1 MNKRMDRNRLNIGVY
16 HLKPYA
22 RTEAHI
28 KDLADCGIDFVV
40 CMDNDRPAL
49 DLFHKYGVGAIVS
62 GIVPGWWGGF
72 GDNAGKLAE
81 TNPMETYEAAA
92 KAFTASHADHPA
104 IWGIDVGDEPS
115 ALDFPY
121 YGRVMDYVNRAFPNQ
136 FPYLNLYPNY
146 ASVSRNN
153 AQETVNQLGTATY
166 DEHIQKY
173 CENVPADYICYD
185 FYLYS
190 INVTKHYENL
200 RVVADACRNTGRS
213 MWIVLQVNSNKPAE
227 WMSENN
233 LRFQAYTSMAFG
245 AENIIWACYTAGWW
259 HNQVLDGEGN
269 KTQQY
274 DKLKKINAEIR
285 TLADEYMKYRRVSTH
300 FVGFEGHPHMAAVQQ
315 ETIPSL
321 STGVFF
327 DVKADNGAPLVVGEM
342 VNRNADGSV
351 ALMVCAADD
360 PRDEKQNSTDTNR
373 SRVAEV
379 APAVHDAASAQ
390 TYQITFRAPDR
401 CVRALGGEGYKT
413 VTDLG
418 DGVYAVAVKSN
429 EGVLIMAR

>member
-1 MNKRMDRNRLNIGVY
+1 MNQRMDRTRLNIGAY
-16 HLKPYA
+16 HLRSYA

-28 KDLADCGIDFVV
+28 KDVADCGIDFVV

-62 GIVPGWWGGF
+62 GIVPGWWGGD
-72 GDNAGKLAE
+72 GSNAGKLAD
-81 TNPMETYEAAA
+81 TNPMEKYEAAC
-92 KAFTASHADHPA
+92 ASFVDHPA

-121 YGRVMDYVNRAFPNQ
+121 YGKVIDYVNRAFSNQ
-136 FPYLNLYPNY
+136 FAYLNLYPNY
-146 ASVSRNN
+146 ASVSGNN

-166 DEHIQKY
+166 AEHIRRY
-173 CENVPADYICYD
+173 CECVPSDYLCYD

-190 INVTKHYENL
+190 INVAKHYENL

-213 MWIVLQVNSNKPAE
+213 MWIVLQVNSHRPDE

-259 HNQVLDGEGN
+259 HNQVLDDQGN
-269 KTQQY
+269 QTEQY
-274 DKLKKINAEIR
+274 GKLKRVNAQIR
-285 TLADEYMKYRRVSTH
+285 TIADEYMKYRRVSTH
-300 FVGFEGHPHMAAVQQ
+300 FVGYQGHPDMNCVQQ
-315 ETIPSL
+315 ESIESL

-327 DVKADNGAPLVVGEM
+327 DVKSDNGAPILVGEM
-342 VNRNADGSV
+342 VSRTNDGSA
-351 ALMVCAADD
+351 ALMICAADD
-360 PRDEKQNSTDTNR
+360 PYEK
-373 SRVAEV
+373 E
-379 APAVHDAASAQ
+379 PKE
-390 TYQITFRAPDR
+390 YQVTFRAPNR
-401 CVRALGGEGYKT
+401 CIRALGGEGYKT

-418 DGVYAVAVKSN
+418 GVYAVTVRSN
-429 EGVLIMAR
+429 EGVLITAR

>member
-62 GIVPGWWGGF
+62 GIVPGWWGGD
-72 GDNAGKLAE
+72 GNNAGKLCE
-81 TNPMETYEAAA
+81 TNPMEKYEAAA
-92 KAFTASHADHPA
+92 AAFTDHPA

-136 FPYLNLYPNY
+136 FAYLNLYPNY
-146 ASVSRNN
+146 ASVSQNN

-166 DEHIQKY
+166 EEHIQKY
-173 CENVPADYICYD
+173 CENVPVDYICYD

-200 RVVADACRNTGRS
+200 RVVADACLRTGRS

-227 WMSENN
+227 WMTENN

-300 FVGFEGHPHMAAVQQ
+300 FVGFEGNPDMTAVKQ
-315 ETIPSL
+315 EAIGSL
-321 STGVFF
+321 STGIFF

-342 VNRNADGSV
+342 VNRKGDGSV

-360 PRDEKQNSTDTNR
+360 PRETDPK
-373 SRVAEV
+373 EY
-379 APAVHDAASAQ
+379 H
-390 TYQITFRAPDR
+390 ITFRAPNR
-401 CVRALGGEGYKT
+401 CIRALGGNGYKT

-429 EGVLIMAR
+429 EGVLITAR

>member
-1 MNKRMDRNRLNIGVY
+1 MNKRMNRNRLNIGVY
-16 HLKPYA
+16 HLRPYA

-40 CMDNDRPAL
+40 CMDDDRPAL

-62 GIVPGWWGGF
+62 GIVPGWWGGD
-72 GDNAGKLAE
+72 GDNAGKLRE
-81 TNPMETYEAAA
+81 TNPMEKYEAAA
-92 KAFTASHADHPA
+92 KAYSDHPA

-121 YGRVMDYVNRAFPNQ
+121 YGRVTDYVGRAFPNQ

-146 ASVSRNN
+146 ASVSQNN

-173 CENVPADYICYD
+173 CENVPVDYICYD

-213 MWIVLQVNSNKPAE
+213 MWIVLQVNSNKPVE

-245 AENIIWACYTAGWW
+245 AENIIWACYTKGWW
-259 HNQVLDGEGN
+259 HNQVLDDEGN
-269 KTQQY
+269 KTEQY

-315 ETIPSL
+315 EAISSL
-321 STGVFF
+321 STGVFL
-327 DVKADNGAPLVVGEM
+327 DVKADNNAPLVVGEM
-342 VNRNADGSV
+342 VNREHDGSV

-360 PRDEKQNSTDTNR
+360 PYETDPKEYN
-373 SRVAEV
+373 
-379 APAVHDAASAQ
+379 
-390 TYQITFRAPDR
+390 ITFRAPDR
-401 CVRALGGEGYKT
+401 CVRAWGGSGYKT

-418 DGVYAVAVKSN
+418 DGVYAVSVRSN
-429 EGVLIMAR
+429 EGVLITAR

>member
-1 MNKRMDRNRLNIGVY
+1 MNKRMDRNRLNVGVY

-22 RTEAHI
+22 RTEAHV

-49 DLFHKYGVGAIVS
+49 DLLHKYGVGAIVS
-62 GIVPGWWGGF
+62 GIVPGWWGGD
-72 GDNAGKLAE
+72 GNNAGTMAAVNTMDK
-81 TNPMETYEAAA
+81 YEAAA
-92 KAFTASHADHPA
+92 ASFEDHPA

-115 ALDFPY
+115 ALDFPH
-121 YGRVMDYVNRAFPNQ
+121 YGRVIDYVNRAFPNQ
-136 FPYLNLYPNY
+136 LAYLNLYPNY
-146 ASVSRNN
+146 ASVSQNN
-153 AQETVNQLGTATY
+153 ARETVNQLGTATY
-166 DEHIQKY
+166 AEHIRRY
-173 CENVPADYICYD
+173 CECVPSDYLCYD

-200 RVVADACRNTGRS
+200 RVVADACRDTGRS

-285 TLADEYMKYRRVSTH
+285 TIAEEYMKYRRVSTH
-300 FVGFEGHPHMAAVQQ
+300 FVGFEGHGDMAAVKQDA
-315 ETIPSL
+315 IPSL

-342 VNRNADGSV
+342 VNRKGDGST
-351 ALMVCAADD
+351 ALMICAADD
-360 PRDEKQNSTDTNR
+360 PRETDPKEYN
-373 SRVAEV
+373 
-379 APAVHDAASAQ
+379 
-390 TYQITFRAPDR
+390 ITFRAPNR
-401 CVRALGGEGYKT
+401 CVRALGGDGYKT

-429 EGVLIMAR
+429 EGVLITAR

>member
-62 GIVPGWWGGF
+62 GIVPGWWGGD

-81 TNPMETYEAAA
+81 TNPMEKYEAAA
-92 KAFTASHADHPA
+92 AAFTDHPA

-136 FPYLNLYPNY
+136 FAYLNLYPNY
-146 ASVSRNN
+146 ASVSQNN

-166 DEHIQKY
+166 EEHIQKY
-173 CENVPADYICYD
+173 CENVPVDYICYD

-200 RVVADACRNTGRS
+200 RVVADACLRTGRS

-227 WMSENN
+227 WMTENN

-285 TLADEYMKYRRVSTH
+285 TIADEYMKYRRVSTH
-300 FVGFEGHPHMAAVQQ
+300 FVGFEGNPDMTAVKQ
-315 ETIPSL
+315 EAIGSL
-321 STGVFF
+321 STGIFF

-342 VNRNADGSV
+342 VNRKGDGSV
-351 ALMVCAADD
+351 ALMICAADD
-360 PRDEKQNSTDTNR
+360 PRETDPKEYN
-373 SRVAEV
+373 V
-379 APAVHDAASAQ
+379 
-390 TYQITFRAPDR
+390 TFRAPHR
-401 CVRALGGEGYKT
+401 CIRALGGNGYKT

-429 EGVLIMAR
+429 EGVLITAR

>member
-62 GIVPGWWGGF
+62 GIAPKWWGGF

-92 KAFTASHADHPA
+92 KAFADHPA

-121 YGRVMDYVNRAFPNQ
+121 YGRVMDYVDRAFPNQ

-146 ASVSRNN
+146 ASVSQNN

-173 CENVPADYICYD
+173 CENVPVDYICYD

-274 DKLKKINAEIR
+274 DKLKKVNAEIR

-300 FVGFEGHPHMAAVQQ
+300 FVGFEEHPHMAAVQQ
-315 ETIPSL
+315 EAIPSL

-327 DVKADNGAPLVVGEM
+327 DVKADNGTPLVVGEM

-360 PRDEKQNSTDTNR
+360 PHETDPKEYN
-373 SRVAEV
+373 
-379 APAVHDAASAQ
+379 
-390 TYQITFRAPDR
+390 ITFRAPDR
-401 CVRALGGEGYKT
+401 CVRALGGDGYKT

-418 DGVYAVAVKSN
+418 GGVYAVAVKSN

>member
-1 MNKRMDRNRLNIGVY
+1 MNRRMDRNRLNIGVY

-28 KDLADCGIDFVV
+28 KDLADCGIDFVI

-62 GIVPGWWGGF
+62 GIVPGWWGGD
-72 GDNAGKLAE
+72 GNNAGTMA
-81 TNPMETYEAAA
+81 TANPMEKYVAAA
-92 KAFTASHADHPA
+92 ASFVDHPA

-115 ALDFPY
+115 ALDFPH

-136 FPYLNLYPNY
+136 FAYLNLYPNY
-146 ASVSRNN
+146 ASVSQNN
-153 AQETVNQLGTATY
+153 AEQTVNQLGTPTY
-166 DEHIQKY
+166 AEHIQRY
-173 CENVPADYICYD
+173 CECVPANYLCYD

-245 AENIIWACYTAGWW
+245 AENINWACYTAGWW
-259 HNQVLDGEGN
+259 HNQMLDGEGN
-269 KTQQY
+269 KTEQY

-285 TLADEYMKYRRVSTH
+285 TLAEEYMKYRRVSTH
-300 FVGFEGHPHMAAVQQ
+300 FVGFEGHPDMAAVKQAA
-315 ETIPSL
+315 IPSL

-327 DVKADNGAPLVVGEM
+327 DVKADNGAPLVIGEM
-342 VNRNADGSV
+342 VSRNADGSV

-360 PRDEKQNSTDTNR
+360 PHEKDPKEYN
-373 SRVAEV
+373 V
-379 APAVHDAASAQ
+379 
-390 TYQITFRAPDR
+390 TFSAPDR
-401 CVRALGGEGYKT
+401 CVRALGGDGYKT

-418 DGVYAVAVKSN
+418 DGMYAVAVKSN
-429 EGVLIMAR
+429 EGVLIMTR

>member
-28 KDLADCGIDFVV
+28 KEVADCGIDFVV

-62 GIVPGWWGGF
+62 GIVPGWWGGD
-72 GDNAGKLAE
+72 GNNAGKLAE
-81 TNPMETYEAAA
+81 TNPMEKYEAAA
-92 KAFTASHADHPA
+92 AAFTASHADHPA

-121 YGRVMDYVNRAFPNQ
+121 YGRVMDYVNRAFPSQ
-136 FPYLNLYPNY
+136 FAYLNLYPNY
-146 ASVSRNN
+146 ASVSQNN

-173 CENVPADYICYD
+173 CENVPVDYLCYD

-245 AENIIWACYTAGWW
+245 AENIIWVCYTAGWW

-285 TLADEYMKYRRVSTH
+285 TMADEYMKYRRVSTH
-300 FVGFEGHPHMAAVQQ
+300 FVGFEGHADMSYVRQAAI
-315 ETIPSL
+315 ESL

-327 DVKADNGAPLVVGEM
+327 DIKSDNGAPILVGEM
-342 VNRNADGSV
+342 VNRKGDGSV

-360 PRDEKQNSTDTNR
+360 PRETDPKEYN
-373 SRVAEV
+373 V
-379 APAVHDAASAQ
+379 
-390 TYQITFRAPDR
+390 TFRAPDR
-401 CVRALGGEGYKT
+401 GVRALGGDGYKP
-413 VTDLG
+413 VVELG
-418 DGVYAVAVKSN
+418 DGLYAVSVKSN
-429 EGVLIMAR
+429 EGVLITAR

>member
-62 GIVPGWWGGF
+62 GIVPGWWGGD

-81 TNPMETYEAAA
+81 TNPMEKYEAAA
-92 KAFTASHADHPA
+92 KAFVDHPA
-104 IWGIDVGDEPS
+104 VWGIDVGDEPS

-121 YGRVMDYVNRAFPNQ
+121 YGRVMDYVDRAFPNQ

-146 ASVSRNN
+146 ASVSQNN

-285 TLADEYMKYRRVSTH
+285 TIAEEYMKYRRVSTH
-300 FVGFEGHPHMAAVQQ
+300 FVGFEEHPHMAAVQQ
-315 ETIPSL
+315 EAIPSL
-321 STGVFF
+321 STGVFM

-342 VNRNADGSV
+342 VNRKGDGST
-351 ALMVCAADD
+351 ALMICAADD
-360 PRDEKQNSTDTNR
+360 PRETDPKEYN
-373 SRVAEV
+373 
-379 APAVHDAASAQ
+379 
-390 TYQITFRAPDR
+390 ITFRAPNR
-401 CVRALGGEGYKT
+401 CVRALGGDGYKT

-418 DGVYAVAVKSN
+418 GGVYAVAVKSN

>member
-22 RTEAHI
+22 RTETHV
-28 KDLADCGIDFVV
+28 KELAECGIDFVV

-49 DLFHKYGVGAIVS
+49 DLLHQYGVGAIVS
-62 GIVPGWWGGF
+62 GIVPGWWGGD
-72 GDNAGKLAE
+72 GDNAGTMA
-81 TNPMETYEAAA
+81 TVNPMEKYVAAA
-92 KAFTASHADHPA
+92 AAFEDHPA
-104 IWGIDVGDEPS
+104 IWSIDVGDEPS
-115 ALDFPY
+115 ALDFPH
-121 YGRVMDYVNRAFPNQ
+121 YGRVIDYVNRAFPNQ
-136 FPYLNLYPNY
+136 FAYLNLYPNY
-146 ASVSRNN
+146 ASVSQNN
-153 AQETVNQLGTATY
+153 AEETVNQLGTATY
-166 DEHIQKY
+166 AQHIQRY
-173 CENVPADYICYD
+173 CECIPSDYLCYD

-259 HNQVLDGEGN
+259 SNQVLDAEGN

-285 TLADEYMKYRRVSTH
+285 TMAEEYMKYRRVSTH
-300 FVGFEGHPHMAAVQQ
+300 FVGFEGNPDMASVKQTA
-315 ETIPSL
+315 IASL

-342 VNRNADGSV
+342 VNRKGDGSV
-351 ALMVCAADD
+351 ALMICAADD
-360 PRDEKQNSTDTNR
+360 PRETDPKEYNIVFT
-373 SRVAEV
+373 
-379 APAVHDAASAQ
+379 
-390 TYQITFRAPDR
+390 APDR
-401 CVRALGGEGYKT
+401 NIRALGGNGPKN
-413 VTDLG
+413 VISLG
-418 DGVYAVAVKSN
+418 DGKYAVAVKSN
-429 EGVLIMAR
+429 EGVLITAR

>member
-1 MNKRMDRNRLNIGVY
+1 MNKRMNRNRLNIGVY
-16 HLKPYA
+16 HLRPYA

-62 GIVPGWWGGF
+62 GIVPGWWGGD

-81 TNPMETYEAAA
+81 TNPMEKYEAAA
-92 KAFTASHADHPA
+92 KAYCDHPA

-146 ASVSRNN
+146 ASVSQNN

-173 CENVPADYICYD
+173 CENVPVDYICYD

-227 WMSENN
+227 WISENN

-269 KTQQY
+269 KTEQY

-300 FVGFEGHPHMAAVQQ
+300 FVGFGGLACEAGHPDMAAVQQ
-315 ETIPSL
+315 EAIASL

-351 ALMVCAADD
+351 ALMICAADD
-360 PRDEKQNSTDTNR
+360 PHETDPK
-373 SRVAEV
+373 E
-379 APAVHDAASAQ
+379 
-390 TYQITFRAPDR
+390 YQITFRAPDR
-401 CVRALGGEGYKT
+401 CVHALGGNGYKT

-418 DGVYAVAVKSN
+418 GGVYAVAVKSN
-429 EGVLIMAR
+429 EGVLITAR

>member
-16 HLKPYA
+16 HLRPYA
-22 RTEAHI
+22 RTEAHV

-40 CMDNDRPAL
+40 CMDDDRPAL

-62 GIVPGWWGGF
+62 GIVPGWWGGD
-72 GDNAGKLAE
+72 GNNAGKLAE
-81 TNPMETYEAAA
+81 TNPMEQYEAAA
-92 KAFTASHADHPA
+92 RAFVDHPA

-121 YGRVMDYVNRAFPNQ
+121 YGRVMDYVERAFPNQ
-136 FPYLNLYPNY
+136 FAYLNLYPNY
-146 ASVSRNN
+146 ASVSQNN

-173 CENVPADYICYD
+173 CENVPVDYICYD

-200 RVVADACRNTGRS
+200 RVVADACLRTGRS

-245 AENIIWACYTAGWW
+245 AENITWACYTAGWW
-259 HNQVLDGEGN
+259 HNQVLDAEGN
-269 KTQQY
+269 KTEQY
-274 DKLKKINAEIR
+274 DKLKKVNAEIR
-285 TLADEYMKYRRVSTH
+285 AMADEYMKYRRVSTH
-300 FVGFEGHPHMAAVQQ
+300 FVGFEGHPDMAAVKQDAI
-315 ETIPSL
+315 ESL
-321 STGVFF
+321 NTGIFF
-327 DVKADNGAPLVVGEM
+327 DVKADNGAPLVIGEM

-360 PRDEKQNSTDTNR
+360 PHETDPKEYN
-373 SRVAEV
+373 V
-379 APAVHDAASAQ
+379 
-390 TYQITFRAPDR
+390 TFRAPDR

-413 VTDLG
+413 VTHLG
-418 DGVYAVAVKSN
+418 DGLYAVAVKSN
-429 EGVLIMAR
+429 EGVLITAR

>member
-62 GIVPGWWGGF
+62 GIVPGWWGGD

-81 TNPMETYEAAA
+81 TNPMEKYEAAA
-92 KAFTASHADHPA
+92 AAFTDHPA

-136 FPYLNLYPNY
+136 FAYLNLYPNY
-146 ASVSRNN
+146 ASVSQNN

-166 DEHIQKY
+166 EEHIQKY
-173 CENVPADYICYD
+173 CENVPVDYICYD

-200 RVVADACRNTGRS
+200 RVVADACLRTGRS

-227 WMSENN
+227 WMTENN

-300 FVGFEGHPHMAAVQQ
+300 FVGFEGNPDMTAVKQ
-315 ETIPSL
+315 EAIGSL
-321 STGVFF
+321 STGIFF

-342 VNRNADGSV
+342 VNRKGDGSV

-360 PRDEKQNSTDTNR
+360 PRETDPK
-373 SRVAEV
+373 EY
-379 APAVHDAASAQ
+379 H
-390 TYQITFRAPDR
+390 ITFRAPNR
-401 CVRALGGEGYKT
+401 CIRALGGNGYKT

-418 DGVYAVAVKSN
+418 DGVYAVVVKSN
-429 EGVLIMAR
+429 EGVLITAR

>member
-28 KDLADCGIDFVV
+28 KEVADCGIDFVV

-62 GIVPGWWGGF
+62 GIVPGWWGGD
-72 GDNAGKLAE
+72 GNNAGKLAE
-81 TNPMETYEAAA
+81 TNSMEKYEAAA
-92 KAFTASHADHPA
+92 ASFVDHPA

-121 YGRVMDYVNRAFPNQ
+121 YGRVMDYVNRAFPGQ
-136 FPYLNLYPNY
+136 FAYLNLYPNY
-146 ASVSRNN
+146 ASVSQNN

-173 CENVPADYICYD
+173 CENVPMDYICYD

-200 RVVADACRNTGRS
+200 RVVANACRNTGRS

-269 KTQQY
+269 KTEQY

-285 TLADEYMKYRRVSTH
+285 TMADEYMKYRRVSTH

-315 ETIPSL
+315 EAVASL

-327 DVKADNGAPLVVGEM
+327 DVKADNGAPLVIGEM
-342 VNRNADGSV
+342 VNRNCDGSV

-360 PRDEKQNSTDTNR
+360 PHETDPKEYN
-373 SRVAEV
+373 
-379 APAVHDAASAQ
+379 
-390 TYQITFRAPDR
+390 ITFRAPNR
-401 CVRALGGEGYKT
+401 CVRALGGDGYKT

-418 DGVYAVAVKSN
+418 GELYAVSIKSN
-429 EGVLIMAR
+429 EGVLITAR

>member
-22 RTEAHI
+22 RTETHV
-28 KDLADCGIDFVV
+28 KELAACGIDFVV

-49 DLFHKYGVGAIVS
+49 DLLHQYGVGAIVS
-62 GIVPGWWGGF
+62 GIVPGWWGGD
-72 GDNAGKLAE
+72 GDNAGTMA
-81 TNPMETYEAAA
+81 TVNPMEKYVAAA
-92 KAFTASHADHPA
+92 AAFEDHPA
-104 IWGIDVGDEPS
+104 IWSIDVGDEPS
-115 ALDFPY
+115 ALDFPH
-121 YGRVMDYVNRAFPNQ
+121 YGRVIDYVNRAFPNQ
-136 FPYLNLYPNY
+136 FAYLNLYPNY
-146 ASVSRNN
+146 ASVSQNN
-153 AQETVNQLGTATY
+153 AEETVNQLGTATY
-166 DEHIQKY
+166 AQHIQRY
-173 CENVPADYICYD
+173 CECIPSDYLCYD

-259 HNQVLDGEGN
+259 HNQVLDAEGN

-285 TLADEYMKYRRVSTH
+285 TMAEEYMKYRRVSTH
-300 FVGFEGHPHMAAVQQ
+300 FVGFEGHGDMAAVEQAP
-315 ETIPSL
+315 IPAL

-342 VNRNADGSV
+342 VNRNGDGST
-351 ALMVCAADD
+351 ALMICAADD
-360 PRDEKQNSTDTNR
+360 PRETDPKEYNIVFT
-373 SRVAEV
+373 
-379 APAVHDAASAQ
+379 
-390 TYQITFRAPDR
+390 APDR
-401 CVRALGGEGYKT
+401 NIRALGGNGPKS
-413 VTDLG
+413 VISLG
-418 DGVYAVAVKSN
+418 DGKYAVAVKSN
-429 EGVLIMAR
+429 EGVLITAR

>member
-28 KDLADCGIDFVV
+28 KDLADCGIDFVI
-40 CMDNDRPAL
+40 CMDSKDRAAL

-62 GIVPGWWGGF
+62 DVVPLWWGGN
-72 GDNAGKLAE
+72 GVGSGKMHTINTLDK
-81 TNPMETYEAAA
+81 YEAAA
-92 KAFTASHADHPA
+92 ASFVDHPA
-104 IWGIDVGDEPS
+104 IWGIDIGDEPS
-115 ALDFPY
+115 ALDFPH
-121 YGRVMDYVNRAFPNQ
+121 YGKVFDCVNRLFPNQ

-146 ASVSRNN
+146 ASVSHNT
-153 AQETVNQLGTATY
+153 AEETQCQLGTATY
-166 DEHIQKY
+166 EEHIQRY
-173 CENVPADYICYD
+173 CENVPADYLSYD
-185 FYLYS
+185 FYCFDHNLRV
-190 INVTKHYENL
+190 IGVTKHYENL
-200 RVVADACRNTGRS
+200 RVVADACLRTGRS
-213 MWIVLQVNSNKPAE
+213 MWIVLMVNSHDPDV
-227 WMSENN
+227 WMTENN

-245 AENIIWACYTAGWW
+245 AENITWACYTAGWW
-259 HNQVLDGEGN
+259 SNQVLDGEGN

-300 FVGFEGHPHMAAVQQ
+300 FVGFEGHPDMTAVKQDA
-315 ETIPSL
+315 IASL

-342 VNRNADGSV
+342 VNRKGDGSV

-360 PRDEKQNSTDTNR
+360 PRETDPKEYN
-373 SRVAEV
+373 
-379 APAVHDAASAQ
+379 
-390 TYQITFRAPDR
+390 ITFRAPNR
-401 CVRALGGEGYKT
+401 YIRALGGNGYKT

-418 DGVYAVAVKSN
+418 GGVYAVAVKSN
-429 EGVLIMAR
+429 EGVLITAK